1 MLKINYL
8 NENLLGVNKDTL
20 FIVK

>member
-20 FIVK
+20 FIVN